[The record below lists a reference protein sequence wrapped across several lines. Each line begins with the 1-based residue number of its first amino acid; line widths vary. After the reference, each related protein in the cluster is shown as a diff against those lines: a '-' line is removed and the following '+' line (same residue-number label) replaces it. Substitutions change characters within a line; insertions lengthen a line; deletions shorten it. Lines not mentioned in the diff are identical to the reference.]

1 MLAKLALLMGFQL
14 AGEAIVKGLGV
25 TFPGP
30 LCGMLLLLVYL
41 FATGGPSKE
50 LAGVAT
56 TLIDHLGLLF
66 VPAGTAIVAY
76 GALFASDGLA
86 VMLALL
92 VSTTVAIHVNAIVVE
107 RVSAAR
113 RREAD
118 LAAA

>member
-1 MLAKLALLMGFQL
+1 LLMGFQL
-14 AGEAIVKGLGV
+14 AGEAIVKGLGI

-41 FATGGPSKE
+41 FAAGGPSRE
-50 LAGVAT
+50 LTAVAT
-56 TLIDHLGLLF
+56 TLIDYLGLLF

-76 GALFASDGLA
+76 GALFASDGLP

-92 VSTTVAIHVNAIVVE
+92 VSTTVAIHVNAIIVA
-107 RVSAAR
+107 RLSAAK

>member
-1 MLAKLALLMGFQL
+1 MLAKLALLMVFQL
-14 AGEAIVKGLGV
+14 AGEAVVKGLGI

-30 LCGMLLLLVYL
+30 LCGALLLLVYL

-50 LAGVAT
+50 LSAVAS

-76 GALFASDGLA
+76 GALFASDGPAVLLA
-86 VMLALL
+86 VL
-92 VSTTVAIHVNAIVVE
+92 VSSTVAIHVNAVIVE
-107 RVSAAR
+107 RVSPSNR
-113 RREAD
+113 PETD